1 VGSDVGKPEMNS
13 QPTSWKNV
21 IIGKNRGK
29 MRCSSEVLNVTLVTN
44 KVQEF
49 SRVSRSIV
57 EDWSIP

>member
-1 VGSDVGKPEMNS
+1 MNS